1 MDSWHHGGRM
11 KNKSYAVIGLGQFGM
26 TLAKTLAEGDCDV
39 LAIDDKEENI
49 QEIAEI
55 VTYAVKADVREPG
68 ILKTLGVQDVDVA
81 IIAVSENM
89 EASITATMQ
98 AKELGVP
105 FVMAKA
111 LTSLQGRILSKIG
124 ADEVIYPEKD
134 MGLRVAK
141 NLMSNGF
148 LDVFELSSDFSMV
161 EFVIPKE
168 WEGKSLKVLGIREKY
183 KINIIGIKINDEVK
197 VDLNPDEKL
206 PAGCTMIAV
215 GKNRDLDR
223 SPAFKKN

>member
-1 MDSWHHGGRM
+1 M
-11 KNKSYAVIGLGQFGM
+11 KGKSFAVIGLGQFGM
-26 TLAKTLAEGDCDV
+26 TLAITLAEGDCDV

-49 QEIAEI
+49 QEIAEK

-68 ILKTLGVQDVDVA
+68 VLKTLGVQDVDVA

-98 AKELGVP
+98 AKDLGVP

-111 LTSLQGRILSKIG
+111 MTSLQGRILSKIG
-124 ADEVIYPEKD
+124 ADEVIYPEKA

-141 NLMSNGF
+141 NLMSSGF
-148 LDVFELSSDFSMV
+148 LDVFELSSNFSMV
-161 EFVIPKE
+161 EFLIPKE
-168 WEGKSLKVLGIREKY
+168 WEGKTLKSLGIREKY

-197 VDLNPDEKL
+197 VDLNPDEML
-206 PAGCTMIAV
+206 PVGCTMIAV
-215 GKNRDLDR
+215 GRNRDLDET
-223 SPAFKKN
+223 PAFKKK